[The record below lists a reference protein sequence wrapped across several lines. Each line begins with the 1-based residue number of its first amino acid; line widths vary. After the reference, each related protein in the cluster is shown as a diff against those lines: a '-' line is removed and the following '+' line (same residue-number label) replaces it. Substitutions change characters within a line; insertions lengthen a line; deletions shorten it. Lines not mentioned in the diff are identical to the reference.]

1 MAARNTAAPRN
12 TARKT
17 ADPKDPAKSAEPTG
31 ETENEFGQVIS
42 RTDQNR
48 PFVTSNRFSASNV
61 EVRGRELLA
70 LAPTNHVGPAPILV
84 PMAEL
89 DELIADL
96 TALREQPGP
105 WDEHVDSADETA

>member
-1 MAARNTAAPRN
+1 MA
-12 TARKT
+12 ARKT
-17 ADPKDPAKSAEPTG
+17 AAQKAAEAA
-31 ETENEFGQVIS
+31 ETENDYGQVIS

-96 TALREQPGP
+96 SALRDQPGP
-105 WDEHVDSADETA
+105 FDEHVTSEDETH

>member
-1 MAARNTAAPRN
+1 MA
-12 TARKT
+12 ARKT
-17 ADPKDPAKSAEPTG
+17 AAQKAAEAA
-31 ETENEFGQVIS
+31 ETENDYGQVIS

-96 TALREQPGP
+96 SALRDQPGP
-105 WDEHVDSADETA
+105 FDEHVTSADETH